1 MYLSKRRTFVI
12 VLLLFAFLLFASSVV
27 IQEVFFDVTWQLG
40 EYVYAHPI
48 RGIAA
53 FLMLAATSA
62 LLSPFSSAPLVPS
75 AVVIWGAEK
84 TFVLL
89 FVGWLIGNIT
99 AYAIGYYLG
108 YPVVKKIAPSGR
120 LEKWMQTLSN
130 RVTIWVALLFRLATP
145 SETGYVFGTL
155 HYNFF
160 KYMFITFVSELPFAY
175 VAVYVGEAFV
185 TTGWVA
191 FALFGVVWLAIVSGA
206 LYLLDRRSRTQ

>member
-1 MYLSKRRTFVI
+1 MYLSKHRVLIVTLLSFV
-12 VLLLFAFLLFASSVV
+12 FLLFASSVV
-27 IQEVFFDVTWQLG
+27 IQEVFFDITERLG
-40 EYVYAHPI
+40 EYVYTHPI

-75 AVVIWGAEK
+75 AIVIWGAEK
-84 TFVLL
+84 TLLLL
-89 FVGWLIGNIT
+89 FAGWLIGNMVS
-99 AYAIGYYLG
+99 YAIGYYLG
-108 YPVVKKIAPSGR
+108 YPVVKKIAPNGR

-155 HYNFF
+155 QYNFF

-175 VAVYVGEAFV
+175 IAVYVGEAFV

-191 FALFGVVWLAIVSGA
+191 FALVGVIWLAIVSGA
-206 LYLLDRRSRTQ
+206 LYLLDRQSRTQ